1 MSPRRSSRA
10 RTTQPPPSVPTHTNS
25 STSSVSSGR
34 AERSTRSHNKLPSP
48 NTSNAP
54 RSQSLEDFAEPTKPL
69 PRRTRSGHEDIKALA
84 IAEPEDDDDEGEEEE
99 VTRCI
104 CGQIEY
110 PGLPTPTSDA
120 LRQAAKDN
128 GDTSISSDLIPEDT
142 GGLFIQC
149 DVCKVWQHGGCVG
162 ILDEGMSPE
171 EYFCEQCRGDLH
183 KITTTSNG

>member
-10 RTTQPPPSVPTHTNS
+10 RTTQPLQAVPTHTNS

-48 NTSNAP
+48 NTANAP
-54 RSQSLEDFAEPTKPL
+54 RSQSSEDAAEPTKPL
-69 PRRTRSGHEDIKALA
+69 PRRTRSGHEDIKAPVVV
-84 IAEPEDDDDEGEEEE
+84 ERQDEDDDGEEEE
-99 VTRCI
+99 ITRCI

-110 PGLPTPTSDA
+110 PGLPTATSDA
-120 LRQAAKDN
+120 LRRAAKEHGN
-128 GDTSISSDLIPEDT
+128 ASTSTDFILEDT

-149 DVCKVWQHGGCVG
+149 DICKVWQHGGCVG
-162 ILDEGMSPE
+162 ILDESMSPE

-183 KITTTSNG
+183 KLTTTPNG